1 MAIDQDKDTFWLSEP
16 DGATPKWL
24 SVDMKDLKP
33 VSRVTI
39 SSPEATRQVP
49 VRGELRGSHDGK
61 FWFHIASQPALPPV
75 ENVAGEF
82 GPMSQRVFAGNYLTY
97 TDWKQ
102 IVELA
107 KTIKP
112 IEETTVDT
120 LNWKRTP
127 DAADVQQPFAVLW
140 QGKLVQTRS
149 GAVRIGVNGNR
160 TVLVM
165 DGKLELGL
173 GDGNRTVDVWMEK
186 GPHELT
192 IFSAVGQGGQG
203 TSAAWIRAEA
213 ATANPVTLLP
223 FRAID
228 FDLERPEAKL
238 DPPAGPAAP
247 DPQRDLVLSVDA
259 AKLSKKTENF
269 GLSEDHGGRHLGNW
283 KSIEDTAQWDFEVT
297 EPGVY
302 DVLLNVAHQG
312 DAGQYLIELG
322 KQAIQGTIPNTGSW
336 DKYVELN
343 TGSIL
348 VPKAGSYLL
357 VLKALE
363 VKGESALDL
372 TEIRLRPAI
381 GSRTI
386 VAGGT
391 WAFRFPPR
399 ELRHLKFV
407 VQEYRGEAVAINR
420 MEIGGDR
427 PGDIYIPTQ
436 TDVLSLAGNDTLEI
450 AAGDTLTA
458 TYTDEFTQT
467 AGDRSQLLTAML
479 SATYFNGSIK
489 SIAYDFVRRPNGQ
502 VDTITKQLMR
512 IDPGE
517 RVVVEITDYDRDT
530 TGEPDQIKF
539 QVLVNDGD
547 PIELT
552 AQETKPYS
560 GVFTKEID
568 TASAPEG
575 QKLVVKAGDRIVCRY
590 LDEQNTFPG
599 HAVARETVVY
609 VNRPTTGRLRVVE
622 TRFLRPPQGSTAAPQ
637 TIYLPDAKSKTA
649 SNVAFEAPL
658 TIEVVDRD
666 AAKTSRSQV
675 VVQLET
681 TSGAKIDVR
690 CVVAPEPASGIY
702 LTPDQIVAALEE
714 GRFIG
719 QVVLQLGSK
728 DSPDVVPITASM
740 PRALLGGGIISEEES
755 TASGETL
762 VTRVLNLSGKDLITA
777 TYSDAL
783 RPKGKPVDL
792 KAQARLI
799 ANGTLACTDRDY
811 ERPVTQLH
819 VGEKLF
825 LIVHDADL
833 DVSDERDKATVEITG
848 ERGEH
853 EVFSLEET
861 LSHSG
866 VFSGSILLEPNEK
879 PTPDNLDP
887 ADPVIETYFG
897 DSLRVRYADENASTE
912 SGTLAVEIEIPVVV
926 GTDGVV
932 AAFSKV
938 FDDEALA
945 VETQFHIAESCF
957 ELFKSHKNLG
967 RKDEQRADLEAGR
980 RVLREV
986 MEDYPNPKYVP
997 RIAYLLGQFSQELG
1011 NWDEAI
1017 TSYQMIVRQFPD
1029 SSLAADAQYK
1039 LAQCY
1044 EESDDF
1050 ENALEAYV
1058 TLAATYPKSPL
1069 IANVMVRI
1077 SDHFYKK
1084 ENYEVSAQV
1093 GEKFL
1098 ERFEGHEWGARMAFR
1113 IGQCYYKGKQY
1124 AKASTAF
1131 DKFAKVFP
1139 DDALC
1144 ADALFWSGESYR
1156 MASNTKEA
1164 FRSYNLCRWK
1174 HPASEAAKYA
1184 RGRLALP
1191 EMLQQFE
1198 AEATTDE

>member
-1 MAIDQDKDTFWLSEP
+1 M
-16 DGATPKWL
+16 
-24 SVDMKDLKP
+24 
-33 VSRVTI
+33 
-39 SSPEATRQVP
+39 
-49 VRGELRGSHDGK
+49 
-61 FWFHIASQPALPPV
+61 
-75 ENVAGEF
+75 
-82 GPMSQRVFAGNYLTY
+82 
-97 TDWKQ
+97 
-102 IVELA
+102 
-107 KTIKP
+107 
-112 IEETTVDT
+112 
-120 LNWKRTP
+120 
-127 DAADVQQPFAVLW
+127 
-140 QGKLVQTRS
+140 
-149 GAVRIGVNGNR
+149 
-160 TVLVM
+160 
-165 DGKLELGL
+165 
-173 GDGNRTVDVWMEK
+173 
-186 GPHELT
+186 
-192 IFSAVGQGGQG
+192 
-203 TSAAWIRAEA
+203 
-213 ATANPVTLLP
+213 
-223 FRAID
+223 
-228 FDLERPEAKL
+228 
-238 DPPAGPAAP
+238 
-247 DPQRDLVLSVDA
+247 
-259 AKLSKKTENF
+259 
-269 GLSEDHGGRHLGNW
+269 
-283 KSIEDTAQWDFEVT
+283 
-297 EPGVY
+297 
-302 DVLLNVAHQG
+302 
-312 DAGQYLIELG
+312 
-322 KQAIQGTIPNTGSW
+322 
-336 DKYVELN
+336 
-343 TGSIL
+343 
-348 VPKAGSYLL
+348 
-357 VLKALE
+357 
-363 VKGESALDL
+363 
-372 TEIRLRPAI
+372 
-381 GSRTI
+381 
-386 VAGGT
+386 
-391 WAFRFPPR
+391 
-399 ELRHLKFV
+399 
-407 VQEYRGEAVAINR
+407 
-420 MEIGGDR
+420 
-427 PGDIYIPTQ
+427 
-436 TDVLSLAGNDTLEI
+436 
-450 AAGDTLTA
+450 
-458 TYTDEFTQT
+458 
-467 AGDRSQLLTAML
+467 
-479 SATYFNGSIK
+479 
-489 SIAYDFVRRPNGQ
+489 
-502 VDTITKQLMR
+502 
-512 IDPGE
+512 
-517 RVVVEITDYDRDT
+517 
-530 TGEPDQIKF
+530 
-539 QVLVNDGD
+539 
-547 PIELT
+547 
-552 AQETKPYS
+552 
-560 GVFTKEID
+560 
-568 TASAPEG
+568 
-575 QKLVVKAGDRIVCRY
+575 
-590 LDEQNTFPG
+590 
-599 HAVARETVVY
+599 
-609 VNRPTTGRLRVVE
+609 VE
-622 TRFLRPPQGSTAAPQ
+622 TRFLRPPQGSAAAPQ

-690 CVVAPEPASGIY
+690 CVVAPDPASGIY

-755 TASGETL
+755 SASGETL

-833 DVSDERDKATVEITG
+833 DISDERDKATVEITG

-1050 ENALEAYV
+1050 ENA
-1058 TLAATYPKSPL
+1058 
-1069 IANVMVRI
+1069 
-1077 SDHFYKK
+1077 
-1084 ENYEVSAQV
+1084 
-1093 GEKFL
+1093 
-1098 ERFEGHEWGARMAFR
+1098 
-1113 IGQCYYKGKQY
+1113 
-1124 AKASTAF
+1124 
-1131 DKFAKVFP
+1131 
-1139 DDALC
+1139 
-1144 ADALFWSGESYR
+1144 
-1156 MASNTKEA
+1156 
-1164 FRSYNLCRWK
+1164 
-1174 HPASEAAKYA
+1174 A
-1184 RGRLALP
+1184 RGLRDAGRHVSQEPADRQRDGADQRPLLQERELRSLGPGGREVPRTFRRTRMGGADGLP
-1191 EMLQQFE
+1191 YRPVLLQGQAVRQGLDRVRQICQGLPRRCPVCRCHVLVGRKLPHGQQHQRGLPQLQSLPLE
-1198 AEATTDE
+1198 TPGQRSGQVRPRPPGPARDAAAVRSRSHDRRMRIARRSWRA